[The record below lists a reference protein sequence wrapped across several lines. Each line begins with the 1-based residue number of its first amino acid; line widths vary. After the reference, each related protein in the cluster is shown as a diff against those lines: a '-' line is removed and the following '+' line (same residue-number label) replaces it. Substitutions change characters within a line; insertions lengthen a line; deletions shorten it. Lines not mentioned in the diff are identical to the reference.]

1 MNRISFLYLIV
12 IWVVIFV
19 FPPLL
24 SAKVMDTRDIELRTK
39 ANNEDLRSLLPVRA
53 WVDNRIVYVSFLGL
67 PEKINISIFD
77 EEGNLIEVYNSQL
90 SQMVSISLEGKY
102 GRFQIEIDCDLDLFI
117 GYFQVE

>member
-12 IWVVIFV
+12 IWVMIFV

-53 WVDNRIVYVSFLGL
+53 WLDNRIVYVSFLGL

-77 EEGNLIEVYNSQL
+77 EEGNLIEMYNSQL